1 MFKGKFV
8 VLTLMVVAVAL
19 SWQMMPGA
27 DAAYSGIV
35 DAINSDATV
44 PPGPAANH
52 CLLIDPVGQGDR
64 LDVLGA
70 VISITA
76 RDNINAAIP
85 DIPAADFWLIGAT
98 DALCLCGG
106 SASINADSVSNG
118 NGQTTMSARLR
129 GGGCDLGV
137 QVVIQSTIIVNP
149 GGPLVLP
156 ITAVSPD
163 IDCDLTVDTPDFALF
178 AIAYPSPPKAYDPCY
193 DFNCD
198 GFIELI
204 DFTLFAQHYLIV
216 C

>member
-35 DAINSDATV
+35 DAVNSDATV

-52 CLLIDPVGQGDR
+52 CWLVDPVGQGGR
-64 LDVLGA
+64 LDALGA
-70 VISITA
+70 IISVTA
-76 RDNINAAIP
+76 RDNLNAAIP
-85 DIPAADFWLIGAT
+85 DIPASDFWLIGAT
-98 DALCLCGG
+98 DNVCLCGG
-106 SASINADSVSNG
+106 SASSNADSVSNG
-118 NGQTTMSARLR
+118 AGQTTISGALR
-129 GGGCDLGV
+129 GGGCDQGV
-137 QVVIQSTIIVNP
+137 QVVIQSTVIVNS

-163 IDCDLTVDTPDFALF
+163 IDCDLAVDTPDFAIF
-178 AIAYPSPPKAYDPCY
+178 AIEYPSPPKAYNACVDY
-193 DFNCD
+193 NCD
-198 GFIELI
+198 GDVELI
-204 DFTLFAQHYLIV
+204 DFTIFAQHYLIT